1 MHRVLLRMRSRAKI
15 LVFVFFR
22 TPGCLAGVK
31 ERPCNLDWHPGP
43 WSLCHEVSYT
53 IQTIQSKPILHI
65 YIIIYIYIYLFRS
78 IHIYIHTDRIKQML
92 SKHVI
97 RLQILHVN
105 IIHIYI
111 HINTYQYI
119 SYMCAY
125 VHINMLS
132 ATVVLPLSGQN
143 FKCSH
148 GLIFCRTLHH
158 GAGP

>member
-22 TPGCLAGVK
+22 TPGCLAGVTAI
-31 ERPCNLDWHPGP
+31 WIGIPGHGHYVMK
-43 WSLCHEVSYT
+43 CR
-53 IQTIQSKPILHI
+53 ILYRL
-65 YIIIYIYIYLFRS
+65 YIVKTNIAYIYIYIFIYLG
-78 IHIYIHTDRIKQML
+78 IYIYIYIHTDRIKQML